1 VRIGHLAFLLALSS
15 PLAAQEGAERT
26 WTLGAGLGGASAPH
40 IAVAIGSA
48 VSTAFT
54 FGFYEASDI
63 SSSGARTLQ
72 LSTWHRRNGFTLSV
86 SNEVITS
93 RISTDGDPETE
104 GSQRFEVIALLL
116 GYGRRWFDHPH
127 ARIWSEVAVGGAT
140 ENHQIQFDGDDPSSD
155 TYLGGAVQLDL
166 VGVSV
171 GGALQGWFTLGF
183 GFRGT
188 GAIGASYTF

>member
-1 VRIGHLAFLLALSS
+1 VRFRHLAFLLALSS
-15 PLAAQEGAERT
+15 PLAAQEGPSRT
-26 WTLGAGLGGASAPH
+26 WTFGAGLGGASAPH

-48 VSTAFT
+48 VTTAFT
-54 FGFYEASDI
+54 FGLYEASEI
-63 SSSGARTLQ
+63 SSSGARTVQ
-72 LSTWHRRNGFTLSV
+72 LSTWHRKNGFTLSV

-116 GYGRRWFDHPH
+116 GYGHRWYDHPNVKV
-127 ARIWSEVAVGGAT
+127 WSEIAAGGAT
-140 ENHQIQFDGDDPSSD
+140 ENHQLHFDGDDPSSD
-155 TYLGGAVQLDL
+155 TYVGGAVQFDL
-166 VGVSV
+166 IGVSV